1 MGEFLSF
8 SCDDSCWRE
17 QRETG
22 EWEGWTKCEQF
33 IGLGRLKGF
42 VNYPGLI
49 CHHMMFAMG

>member
-1 MGEFLSF
+1 MMIHVGENKE
-8 SCDDSCWRE
+8 R
-17 QRETG
+17 
-22 EWEGWTKCEQF
+22 WEGWTKCEQF